1 MNNIRIFALG
11 GLDEYG
17 KNMYCIEIGKK
28 LFVVNCGIK
37 RPEDNQFGVEYI
49 VNDFSYVIENKDR
62 LSGIIITHFHDDMMD
77 GLPYLLKELEAD
89 IYAPNLCTIFIKEEL
104 KKMRKSHLRVKIL
117 PRYGKTM
124 IDGIE
129 LTSFGLTHS
138 TPDAIGISLKTDQ
151 GHIVIAEQFV
161 VDFDMRDNAYEC
173 DIAAIADI
181 GKEGVLC
188 CLIESSYAD
197 KEGFTSPR
205 HKISNI
211 IRPIIEDASGRV
223 FFTLYEQNFFRMRE
237 IIAVAAEYKKKIFFF
252 DEQMR
257 SLINLFAANDYYNM
271 PEKMMITEKQFSNE
285 IDDCIIV
292 VSGDGANVFNV
303 MNKIAINEERTI
315 ELRTT
320 DTVVIASPMVPGTEK
335 EANLMENELYKDNVN
350 IFKLDPKQ
358 VLALHPASEDI
369 KMILSLLK
377 PKYVLPVMGD
387 YRNFVAAANLALS
400 IGFTPDKIIILDNGQ
415 IATFADERL
424 ISTSNYVEKIG
435 EIMIGTQDNRDITS
449 QVLRDRTTLS
459 TDGVIIV
466 GVAINYN
473 TKEIIGGP
481 DVQSRGVIYVKDSEY
496 LIKNIGKIVVDVISE
511 KVDNGTYENL
521 EAKVELRNRIERY
534 VLRETGKRP
543 MIIPAIIEINV

>member
-1 MNNIRIFALG
+1 
-11 GLDEYG
+11 
-17 KNMYCIEIGKK
+17 
-28 LFVVNCGIK
+28 
-37 RPEDNQFGVEYI
+37 
-49 VNDFSYVIENKDR
+49 
-62 LSGIIITHFHDDMMD
+62 
-77 GLPYLLKELEAD
+77 
-89 IYAPNLCTIFIKEEL
+89 
-104 KKMRKSHLRVKIL
+104 
-117 PRYGKTM
+117 M

-257 SLINLFAANDYYNM
+257 ALINLFAANDYYKM

-303 MNKIAINEERTI
+303 MNKIDINEERTI

-335 EANLMENELYKDNVN
+335 EANLMEMN
-350 IFKLDPKQ
+350 F
-358 VLALHPASEDI
+358 I
-369 KMILSLLK
+369 K
-377 PKYVLPVMGD
+377 
-387 YRNFVAAANLALS
+387 
-400 IGFTPDKIIILDNGQ
+400 
-415 IATFADERL
+415 
-424 ISTSNYVEKIG
+424 
-435 EIMIGTQDNRDITS
+435 IM
-449 QVLRDRTTLS
+449 
-459 TDGVIIV
+459 
-466 GVAINYN
+466 
-473 TKEIIGGP
+473 
-481 DVQSRGVIYVKDSEY
+481 
-496 LIKNIGKIVVDVISE
+496 
-511 KVDNGTYENL
+511 
-521 EAKVELRNRIERY
+521 
-534 VLRETGKRP
+534 
-543 MIIPAIIEINV
+543 

>member
-257 SLINLFAANDYYNM
+257 ALINLFAANDYYKM

-303 MNKIAINEERTI
+303 MNKIAINEERSI

-320 DTVVIASPMVPGTEK
+320 DTVVIASPMVPRTEK

-387 YRNFVAAANLALS
+387 YRNFVAAVQFSLINRIYS
-400 IGFTPDKIIILDNGQ
+400 DKIIILDNGQ
-415 IATFADERL
+415 IAYFADERL

>member
-1 MNNIRIFALG
+1 
-11 GLDEYG
+11 
-17 KNMYCIEIGKK
+17 
-28 LFVVNCGIK
+28 
-37 RPEDNQFGVEYI
+37 
-49 VNDFSYVIENKDR
+49 
-62 LSGIIITHFHDDMMD
+62 
-77 GLPYLLKELEAD
+77 
-89 IYAPNLCTIFIKEEL
+89 
-104 KKMRKSHLRVKIL
+104 MRKSHLRVKIL

-257 SLINLFAANDYYNM
+257 ALINLFAANDYYKM

-496 LIKNIGKIVVDVISE
+496 LIKNIGKIVVDVIRKS
-511 KVDNGTYENL
+511 
-521 EAKVELRNRIERY
+521 R
-534 VLRETGKRP
+534 
-543 MIIPAIIEINV
+543 